1 MDDERKSIRDKN
13 TWTLTDL
20 PPNTK
25 TLGCRWVLKK
35 KLKHDG
41 IDKYKVGLVGKGY
54 RQKEGIDYFDTFS
67 PRTELTSIYKNGD
80 GLSFYL

>member
-1 MDDERKSIRDKN
+1 MDDEIKSIRDKN

-20 PPNTK
+20 PPITK
-25 TLGCRWVLKK
+25 TLACRWVLVK

-41 IDKYKVGLVGKGY
+41 IDKYKVRLVGKGY
-54 RQKEGIDYFDTFS
+54 RQKEGIGYFVTFS
-67 PRTELTSIYKNGD
+67 PLTELTSIYKNDD